1 MGSNLMEVTM
11 NLYISIGLERVEFNL
26 HEHDL
31 TQRDVADILGA
42 ISDHVRDAKNGV
54 TPADLQECLLGLTNG
69 KLTVEINADY

>member
-11 NLYISIGLERVEFNL
+11 NLFIRIGLERVEFNL

-54 TPADLQECLLGLTNG
+54 TPAGLQECLLAVGIG
-69 KLTVEINADY
+69 KLRVEID